1 MSIATK
7 CHLRGG
13 LCGQSDFCRG
23 TSQNADRMD
32 GLPMEPNCSRSA
44 FTVVELLVVIAVIG
58 ILVALLLPAVQAAR
72 AAARRTQCRNNLKQ
86 IGLATHSYHDSF
98 RTFPMATHWAPNGTL
113 YSALTAILPYHE
125 QGSLYVQYDVNAPS
139 YSVFNEDV
147 ISQRVPGYLCPS
159 MVLRRQVPALSCGE
173 RNRAPGSYAV
183 CTGTRSGFGQ
193 SHDGAIVPH
202 YAGPTG
208 FHNIDDGASNTF
220 LVGELNYGLE
230 NFTWSSGP
238 CQGQPKYGAGAWGIG
253 HPGMSMATT
262 VGVFNSDRMVNGF
275 DEYETFRSD
284 HVGGVF
290 FVMTDGAVRF
300 VSSFVDDGLLDALAT
315 RSSGDIVSGF

>member
-1 MSIATK
+1 MNTSIK
-7 CHLRGG
+7 CDLRAGEWARPD
-13 LCGQSDFCRG
+13 LRSDSYRQIDVAVG
-23 TSQNADRMD
+23 PLDLRAR
-32 GLPMEPNCSRSA
+32 RRA
-44 FTVVELLVVIAVIG
+44 FTVVELLVVIAIVG

-72 AAARRTQCRNNLKQ
+72 EAARRTQCSNHLKQ
-86 IGLATHSYHDSF
+86 IGLATHNYHDTF
-98 RTFPMATHWAPNGTL
+98 KTFPMATHWAPGGTL

-125 QGSLYVQYDVNAPS
+125 QGSLYVQYNANAPS
-139 YSVFNEDV
+139 YSVFNEGV
-147 ISQRVPGYLCPS
+147 ISQQVPVYLCPS

-173 RNRAPGSYAV
+173 QNRAAGSYAV
-183 CTGTRSGFGQ
+183 CTGTQSGFGQ
-193 SHDGAIVPH
+193 NHDGAIVPH

-208 FHNIDDGASNTF
+208 FRDINDGASNTF

-238 CQGQPKYGAGAWGIG
+238 CLGQPKFGTGVWGIG

-262 VGVFNSDRMVNGF
+262 LGVFNSDRMVNGF

-290 FVMTDGAVRF
+290 FVMADGAVRF
-300 VSSFVDDGLLDALAT
+300 VSDFVDDGLLDDLAT
-315 RSSGDIVSGF
+315 RAGGEVVSGF